1 VEPTDESMPKAKL
14 NKRKLESLKPGD
26 AREDYWDTKL
36 PGFGVRVSPEGTN
49 TFFVMYRFAGM
60 RRRMNLGRYPD
71 LPVPDARKQAND
83 ALNKVRDGKDPVQE
97 KKAAEA
103 KARRERLE
111 AKTFSQLAKQYVDEY
126 AKSRKKS
133 WAEDEWILDKYLKP
147 EFGTLNVKEITRT
160 HVRSFLRSLATRTPV
175 QANRTQSCL
184 RKLFNWAID
193 NEIVNLE
200 NNPATHIEPPG
211 GKEKPKERAL
221 NDDELK
227 AVWQALEKET
237 SQVKDVLRLILLT
250 GQRPGEVMGARL
262 DEINFNE
269 ALWTIPGSR
278 TKNGLTN
285 IVPLSPQAVR
295 ILEKHIAALKVERQK
310 RSERGD
316 YTSESPFVFPNR
328 LLIKHSDAP
337 ITHIRKATG
346 RIWRNLGIE
355 SFSAHDLR
363 RTFATRLGQLHV
375 PTHVIARILNHKQT
389 DITNAVY
396 NQYEYL
402 KEKRE
407 GLDAWGAKLL
417 VLVSELVEV
426 HPAKA

>member
-1 VEPTDESMPKAKL
+1 MPKTNL
-14 NKRKLESLKPGD
+14 TERKLKSVKPSNE
-26 AREDYWDTKL
+26 REDYWDNKL
-36 PGFGVRVSPEGTN
+36 PGFGVRISPEGTN
-49 TFFVMYRFAGM
+49 TFFVMYRFAGV
-60 RRRMNLGRYPD
+60 RRRMNLGRYPE
-71 LPVPDARKQAND
+71 LPVADARKQAND

-97 KKAAEA
+97 KKAEEA

-111 AKTFSQLAKQYVDEY
+111 AKTFSQLAKRYVEEY
-126 AKSRKKS
+126 AKIRKKS

-160 HVRSFLRSLATRTPV
+160 HVRSFLRSIATRTPV
-175 QANRTQSCL
+175 QANRIQSCL
-184 RKLFNWAID
+184 RKLFNWALD

-227 AVWQALEKET
+227 AVWKALEKET
-237 SQVKDVLRLILLT
+237 SQVKNVLRLILLT

-262 DEINFNE
+262 DEVDLNE

-278 TKNGLTN
+278 TKNGLTQV
-285 IVPLSPQAVR
+285 VPLSTQAIR
-295 ILEKHIAALKVERQK
+295 ILEKHIEKLKAERQK
-310 RSERGD
+310 RSKRGD
-316 YTSESPFVFPNR
+316 YTSESPFIFPSR
-328 LLIKHSDAP
+328 ILMKHSDAP
-337 ITHIRKATG
+337 ITHVRKATR
-346 RIWRNLGIE
+346 RIWRNLEIE

-363 RTFATRLGQLHV
+363 RTCATKLGQMQV
-375 PTHVIARILNHKQT
+375 SSHVIARILNHKQT
-389 DITNAVY
+389 DVTNAVY

-407 GLDAWGAKLL
+407 ALDAWGARVTRLISGL
-417 VLVSELVEV
+417 GLVETS
-426 HPAKA
+426 PAKA